1 MLVELRIRDFA
12 VIRDLSVELG
22 PGLNVLSGE
31 TGAGKS
37 IIVGALSLLLGERAS
52 SESVR
57 TGARRALVEAVFDIS
72 SHPGLRGRLEE
83 LGLPDEG
90 DLVILRR
97 EVQAEGRNRAWIN
110 GSPATAGSVGEL
122 GRDLVDL
129 HGQHDHQTLLRPDEQ
144 RAILDAFAGSET
156 LAGEVSSL
164 HGRLSQLVRQREERE
179 SRTREL
185 AARADF
191 LRFQLAEIDEA
202 RPLAGEDREVEDELR
217 RLDHAEELAREAEA
231 VHQALYGEEGAAS
244 EILALARDRLRRL
257 TDFDSELATLRDLV
271 ESLYHQVVEAGRS
284 AGSYAESV
292 ELDSA
297 RAEALR
303 RRAER
308 LFRLKRKYGPE
319 LDDVFAARAR
329 LEEELKE
336 LDGAGLARE
345 ELDRELEKVKS
356 ELGGRAGLLT
366 RARADAAL
374 GLADDV
380 RTLLPEL
387 GMPGALFEV
396 ALSPLPETGPGGAER
411 VELLASLNPGFDP
424 RPLARIAS
432 GGEFSRVMLA
442 LKTVLAKVDRVPT
455 LVFDEVD
462 AGIGG
467 TVAVSVAQKLAQVA
481 DDHQVLVIT
490 HLPQLASRA
499 GRHLRVEKSEE
510 DGMAE
515 ARVTPLEGEERVREI
530 ARMLGGDPGSA
541 TSRDHARELLLGAR
555 PA

>member
-52 SESVR
+52 AESVR

-72 SHPGLRGRLEE
+72 SHQGLRRRLEE

-202 RPLAGEDREVEDELR
+202 KPLAGEDREVEEELR

-244 EILALARDRLRRL
+244 ETLALARDRLRRL
-257 TDFDSELATLRDLV
+257 TDFDSELVTLRDLV
-271 ESLYHQVVEAGRS
+271 ESLYHQVVEAGRN

-329 LEEELKE
+329 LEEELEE

-356 ELGGRAGLLT
+356 ELGRRAGLLT
-366 RARADAAL
+366 RARADAAR

-432 GGEFSRVMLA
+432 GGELSRVMLA

-467 TVAVSVAQKLAQVA
+467 TVALSVAQKLAQVA